1 MDADRDS
8 GTPTVWRF
16 LARKLHYGRGTDADR
31 AQLHAISVCT
41 FIFLFHFA
49 ICDLQ
54 LTIFFWFLYTLF
66 VIVIEIIFCLFLR
79 LWLKSIFFFDCDW
92 NNFFYTFC
100 DFLSTFF
107 FWDFLSHTVISVLFF
122 INFTM
127 NFVILYKFFVISY
140 TEFFLYT
147 ETADFIHWI
156 CNILQCKFY
165 VNFFLWFHT
174 LFVFVILWFVI
185 AFPAISLR
193 SYFLR
198 IFDLYKFIDHV

>member
-1 MDADRDS
+1 MEIS
-8 GTPTVWRF
+8 GTQAALRTWNGCGSCST
-16 LARKLHYGRGTDADR
+16 ARDFGLHIYFF
-31 AQLHAISVCT
+31 IS
-41 FIFLFHFA
+41 F
-49 ICDLQ
+49 CDLWF
-54 LTIFFWFLYTLF
+54 TIDNFFLISLHTVCYCDWNNFLSF
-66 VIVIEIIFCLFLR
+66 SPIVIEIDFL
-79 LWLKSIFFFDCDW
+79 FDCDW

-122 INFTM
+122 ITFTM